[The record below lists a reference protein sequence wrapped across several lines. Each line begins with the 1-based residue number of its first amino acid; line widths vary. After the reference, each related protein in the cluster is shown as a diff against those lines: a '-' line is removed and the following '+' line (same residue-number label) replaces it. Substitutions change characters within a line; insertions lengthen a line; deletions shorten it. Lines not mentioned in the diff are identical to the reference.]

1 MKYLLLFNNDAE
13 RLASWRQLPPEE
25 AQQLI
30 AQEIPRWNALFDWM
44 KQQGID
50 ATGLR
55 LDDPANAKVVRVQD
69 GETVVTD
76 GPYAETKELIGGY
89 CIAEC
94 KDLDAAIELAQRARS
109 STEARWRYGRSCR
122 TERRRALSRGVG
134 ACRLDP
140 HPRPR

>member
-109 STEARWRYGRSCR
+109 STEARWRYGR
-122 TERRRALSRGVG
+122 
-134 ACRLDP
+134 
-140 HPRPR
+140 